1 MGSACCERRLLEKMM
16 TTELVKQL
24 RQLSAENPSPRDCID
39 AAADE
44 LERLCAENG
53 ALKRE
58 AWTWSKACETAT
70 KQLEPERVDAKR
82 YRWLRSWKRT
92 AYYKVSRWIAGEG
105 RYDPLPQ
112 EGGLDAAIDA
122 DMALTPN
129 AEVTGA

>member
-1 MGSACCERRLLEKMM
+1 MEMMM

-24 RQLSAENPSPRDCID
+24 RKLSAENPSPRDCID
-39 AAADE
+39 ASADE

-82 YRWLRSWKRT
+82 YRWLRSWGRT
-92 AYYKVSRWIAGEG
+92 ADYKVSRWVAGEG
-105 RYDPLPQ
+105 RYEPLPQ

-129 AEVTGA
+129 ADVTGLAPEGDKS